1 MFDPHKRISIRLPI
15 LSDRNHYVKSGEV
28 KWKKTL
34 HRKNL
39 NSHQLIL
46 YLFISDL
53 ITTAYLYLQGFR
65 DPETEQVIVNLGLAK
80 RMIDTLEMLEE
91 KTKGNLTAPE
101 SNFLVNSLYD
111 LRMGYV
117 RAVNSQ
123 KDAPEQDTSED
134 YTSTG
139 CSERG

>member
-1 MFDPHKRISIRLPI
+1 MEENIIQEEPQLPPIDFIS
-15 LSDRNHYVKSGEV
+15 
-28 KWKKTL
+28 
-34 HRKNL
+34 
-39 NSHQLIL
+39 
-46 YLFISDL
+46 FISDL
-53 ITTAYLYLQGFR
+53 ITTARLYLQGFR

-123 KDAPEQDTSED
+123 KDAPEQDASED
-134 YTSTG
+134 TPQQDAPNEDNTSTEPEKMTNG
-139 CSERG
+139 EAKNNA